1 MLPQLM
7 SDDPSSEGGTAFPD
21 NIAADPAL
29 YDRLLTEK
37 VNPTTSLLL
46 PLLLIMIIIII
57 IIIFINSYIT
67 IASLFC
73 KLLTGAEFPCFVI
86 RDRIEK
92 ERDRKG
98 EATR

>member
-1 MLPQLM
+1 M

-98 EATR
+98 KATR

>member
-1 MLPQLM
+1 M

-46 PLLLIMIIIII
+46 PLLLIMMMIII

>member
-1 MLPQLM
+1 M

-57 IIIFINSYIT
+57 IIIIIIFINSYIT

>member
-1 MLPQLM
+1 M

-46 PLLLIMIIIII
+46 PLLLIIIIII

>member
-1 MLPQLM
+1 M

-37 VNPTTSLLL
+37 VNPATSLLL

>member
-1 MLPQLM
+1 M

-46 PLLLIMIIIII
+46 PLLLIIIIIII

>member
-1 MLPQLM
+1 M

>member
-1 MLPQLM
+1 M

-46 PLLLIMIIIII
+46 PLLLIII

>member
-1 MLPQLM
+1 M

-46 PLLLIMIIIII
+46 PLLLIMIMIII

>member
-1 MLPQLM
+1 M

-86 RDRIEK
+86 RDGIEK